1 MTLAIDGTASARLAA
16 SVRGVAWLAALD
28 FSGGMLRL
36 ASWPVDVS
44 SGGNTYLGVGRL
56 FDVANIHESADS
68 AAERLSLSFTAVDT
82 ALLALAVADPT
93 TYRGRVATLHLQ
105 VFDDAYQP
113 AGAAVL
119 RWRGYM
125 DKMQI
130 SRQSAD
136 GQSTAGNS
144 GRIELVCSRAGM
156 ARARNADGLRL
167 TDAQQ
172 QARYP
177 GDTGLR
183 YVRTL
188 IEQPT
193 LWLSKRFQQID

>member
-1 MTLAIDGTASARLAA
+1 MTLFVDGTASARLSA

-36 ASWPVDVS
+36 ASWPVDVT
-44 SGGNTYLGVGRL
+44 SGGDTYLGVGRL

-68 AAERLSLSFTAVDT
+68 ASDRLSLSFTAVNT
-82 ALLALAVADPT
+82 ALLALAATDPT
-93 TYRGRVATLHLQ
+93 TYRGRVATLKLQ

-125 DKMQI
+125 DKMQV
-130 SRQSAD
+130 SRQSED
-136 GQSTAGNS
+136 GEGST

-156 ARARNADGLRL
+156 ARSRNADGLRL

-183 YVRTL
+183 YVRKL
-188 IEQPT
+188 IEQPA

>member
-1 MTLAIDGTASARLAA
+1 MTLALDGTASARLAA

-36 ASWPVDVS
+36 ASWPVDVQ

-56 FDVANIHESADS
+56 FDVANLHESADS
-68 AAERLSLSFTAVDT
+68 AADRLSLSFTAVDV

-93 TYRGRVATLHLQ
+93 AYRGRVATLSLQ

-125 DKMQI
+125 DKMQV
-130 SRQSAD
+130 SRQPPDAEGGGSR
-136 GQSTAGNS
+136 

-156 ARARNADGLRL
+156 ARSRNTDGLRL